1 MEGKNISLYL
11 ETINVEIGKES
22 NGYGRKSSKL
32 LLAVLYRNVL
42 LLWRLCWVL
51 LCLSFRNFFPLVC
64 CTVSFVGCL
73 VVLVHFLNRFS
84 LASLPLTFS
93 TMVISLSFIPLPLP
107 FFMLK
112 WLTVDYWLF
121 IYIISSIKSHD
132 VRRTCH

>member
-1 MEGKNISLYL
+1 MD
-11 ETINVEIGKES
+11 IGKVS

-32 LLAVLYRNVL
+32 LLAVLYRNGL
-42 LLWRLCWVL
+42 LLWQLCWVL
-51 LCLSFRNFFPLVC
+51 LCLSFHYFFPLVC

-84 LASLPLTFS
+84 LASLPSTFF
-93 TMVISLSFIPLPLP
+93 TVVVALLFIPLSLP

-112 WLTVDYWLF
+112 WLDVDYWLF

-132 VRRTCH
+132 VRGLATRS